1 MMGNYLKQQECYES
15 IVIHLD
21 LGETKEE
28 KENLCFLKQET
39 NHLNEVKMIKMK

>member
-1 MMGNYLKQQECYES
+1 MMGNYLKLQECYES

-28 KENLCFLKQET
+28 EENLCFLKQET
-39 NHLNEVKMIKMK
+39 NHLNEVKMIKME